1 MAFVIK
7 NFVILRIL
15 QYNRTSPRIKSFLL
29 KRNGGLV
36 YWCQYNMEGLSY
48 DVNFWPGHNQEPP
61 EPSWR
66 YKGYIL
72 LQFNINCMFNKCSCK
87 TSEYLSKGCNADFEL
102 RGKRNACF
110 YISTRLRAV
119 SYFSLQSYCTRN
131 PSTRAA
137 INEGVSP
144 RKKDKRL
151 LTLLFCL
158 GTTKL
163 ST

>member
-1 MAFVIK
+1 
-7 NFVILRIL
+7 
-15 QYNRTSPRIKSFLL
+15 
-29 KRNGGLV
+29 
-36 YWCQYNMEGLSY
+36 MEGLSY
-48 DVNFWPGHNQEPP
+48 DVKFWPGHNQEPP
-61 EPSWR
+61 EPRR
-66 YKGYIL
+66 YKGCIL
-72 LQFNINCMFNKCSCK
+72 LQFIINCMFNKCSYK

-102 RGKRNACF
+102 RGKRNTCF
-110 YISTRLRAV
+110 YISARLRAV

-158 GTTKL
+158 GTTKRQRNL
-163 ST
+163 INQLKPINLKPFINRT

>member
-15 QYNRTSPRIKSFLL
+15 QYNRTSPRIKSFIL
-29 KRNGGLV
+29 KGNGGLV

-48 DVNFWPGHNQEPP
+48 DVNFWPGNNQEPP

-72 LQFNINCMFNKCSCK
+72 LQFNINCMFHKCSCK